1 MLRSDL
7 KPECVASR
15 PSRSPPNCNN
25 CIVNIVCMGFLY
37 DHTDLIEISLP
48 VCRKLVLV
56 CTTRHSFNCGTA
68 TNCVPGHLTG
78 HPSH

>member
-15 PSRSPPNCNN
+15 PSRSPPSCGY
-25 CIVNIVCMGFLY
+25 CIVNIVCMGFLH

-56 CTTRHSFNCGTA
+56 CTTWSELPAIPLIVRLQLVRLGLQY
-68 TNCVPGHLTG
+68 P
-78 HPSH
+78 